1 MYMNA
6 YLHGYMFCL
15 FYIVKWTILNIK
27 VITLIFSSFH
37 QVCSKNMTMH
47 LTYISFL
54 ITQQEKRKI
63 IRMDHRSYIKKLQC
77 FGG

>member
-1 MYMNA
+1 MFVNA

-27 VITLIFSSFH
+27 VITLLFSSFH

-47 LTYISFL
+47 LTCTSFL
-54 ITQQEKRKI
+54 ISKQEKRKI